1 MLAWYARTCKCGADM
16 RKLLAV
22 VAALSLTTCATA
34 EDKRF
39 AVGESENGFVIL
51 GVAEQAGAAQEA
63 TYTMLWRRVDEATGR
78 FAPVNNRTTFE
89 ARTNGHET
97 VRVRGIPGE
106 FSMGTLAPGTYAL
119 DSVYAQIF
127 DRRVAYFAQ
136 GVVAGPE
143 RPTFEVRAGEA
154 VYLGIWEVRV
164 DEITAVARPW
174 RNEVADMDA
183 VVSEARETRGDVVL
197 RRTQDTAVPC
207 TPVRLNSVSQRQV
220 CG

>member
-1 MLAWYARTCKCGADM
+1 MQ
-16 RKLLAV
+16 KLLAIG
-22 VAALSLTTCATA
+22 AALALSSCATA

-39 AVGESENGFVIL
+39 AVGENENGFVML

-63 TYTMLWRRVDEATGR
+63 SYVMLWRRVDEETGR

-89 ARTNGHET
+89 ARTNGHDT

-119 DSVYAQIF
+119 DSVYAQII

-136 GVVAGPE
+136 GVVVGPD
-143 RPTFEVRAGEA
+143 RPTFEVRPGEA
-154 VYLGIWEVRV
+154 IYLGIWEVRV
-164 DEITAVARPW
+164 DEVSAVARPW
-174 RNEVADMDA
+174 RSSELDMNAVAR
-183 VVSEARETRGDVVL
+183 EAQETRGEVVL
-197 RRTQDTAVPC
+197 RATHESQVPC
-207 TPVRLNSVSQRQV
+207 TPQRLNSVSQRQV

>member
-1 MLAWYARTCKCGADM
+1 M
-16 RKLLAV
+16 RKLLAIG
-22 VAALSLTTCATA
+22 AALALTSCATA

-39 AVGESENGFVIL
+39 AVGEDANGFVIL

-63 TYTMLWRRVDEATGR
+63 SYVLLWRRVDEATGR
-78 FAPVNNRTTFE
+78 FAPVNNRTVFE
-89 ARTNGHET
+89 ARTNGNDT
-97 VRVRGIPGE
+97 VRVHGIPGE

-136 GVVAGPE
+136 GVVVGPE

-154 VYLGIWEVRV
+154 VYLGVWEVRV

-174 RNEVADMDA
+174 RNEQADLDA
-183 VVSEARETRGDVVL
+183 VVSEARETRGEVVL
-197 RRTQDTAVPC
+197 RRPHDTQVPC